1 MKAQLIKPIKDQH
14 RYVVGIDFGHGESS
28 AAICPL
34 EWETSA
40 GHRENKEEDIDM
52 DINARKKVIPSAI
65 CIMPDESMFIG
76 DEAFEH
82 LTDNNGI
89 RLSFK
94 QKPVDISGENEVLM
108 MKYMKAI
115 YARIRESRGD
125 GELTDDNH
133 IVYIARPSG
142 WVDKDCKDL
151 YCQMALKA
159 GIPLAGLTAES
170 RAAIFYARNKE
181 TFANDISQ
189 GGIVFD
195 LGSSTLDL
203 TYLAEDNKPI
213 DFGYDIGASKIDE
226 AILENMILS
235 KPDVK
240 EFISN
245 YPEYRDALEF
255 KARKF
260 KEEVYSRNE
269 SSSTKSGFPL
279 YNIIPEQEAS
289 YDKYQDTYVK
299 LQIKNLEELNSM
311 VEKEV
316 HYMELLRNAMQD
328 FKDNHIPE
336 KTVNGVFLTGGASR
350 MNFIRPIISEVFSLP
365 IEKIKTDNDNP
376 SLTISRGIALL
387 GTTDAIT
394 TVLVE
399 ELRREL
405 PQIIS
410 RTVKIDNLIETLA
423 SDVESKAWS
432 TIEDSCHR
440 WIISGTSTNTDEL
453 KEWLENDV
461 NYFKNHR
468 VSSIVNNDIHYYLKQ
483 GSEEILK
490 KMNEIIRRYA
500 PSREIKLTGT
510 VDVGQISAI
519 NESLGDLSTTLSQIV
534 DSITDVVSD
543 ALWVAL
549 GIFLWGIF
557 ALPYYFIKAIR
568 NAFRSDDEVRRRNVN
583 KLLEKKYEICSG
595 VGTKVRRMLN
605 DNSNFKSTLVRTFS
619 DYYTKQMEANLQ
631 QVIIPIE

>member
-28 AAICPL
+28 AAICSL

-82 LTDNNGI
+82 LTDNNGF

-115 YARIRESRGD
+115 YARIRESRQ
-125 GELTDDNH
+125 ELTDDNH

-142 WVDKDCKDL
+142 WVDNGCKDL

-159 GIPLAGLTAES
+159 GIPLAGLTSES

-195 LGSSTLDL
+195 LGSSTLDF

-213 DFGYDIGASKIDE
+213 DFGYDIGASKIDK

-235 KPDVK
+235 NPDVK

-255 KARKF
+255 RARKF
-260 KEEVYSRNE
+260 KEEAYSRNE
-269 SSSTKSGFPL
+269 SSPTNSGFPL
-279 YNIIPEQEAS
+279 CNIIPEQEAS

-299 LQIKNLEELNSM
+299 LRIKNLEELNSM

-595 VGTKVRRMLN
+595 VGTKVRSMLN

>member
-557 ALPYYFIKAIR
+557 ALPYFIKAIR